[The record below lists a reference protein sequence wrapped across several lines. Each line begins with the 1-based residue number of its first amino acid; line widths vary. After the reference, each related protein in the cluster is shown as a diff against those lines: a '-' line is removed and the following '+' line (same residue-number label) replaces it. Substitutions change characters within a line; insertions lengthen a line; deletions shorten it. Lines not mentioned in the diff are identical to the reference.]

1 MFQLLFVYGTLMS
14 GFSAN
19 VFLSDNQFI
28 GYGVLYGARLL
39 HLDEGYPA
47 VVDGDGRVFGE
58 LYQVDTLTLKA
69 IDFFEDFFEA
79 FPEKSLYIRTIRPV
93 RLLPY
98 GDFVDAWVY
107 ILNSCFIDSKSYIEI
122 PGGNWRDFLKKL
134 LML

>member
-69 IDFFEDFFEA
+69 IDFFEA

-107 ILNSCFIDSKSYIEI
+107 ILNPCFIDSKSYIEI